1 MKKLLVI
8 ISCSLW
14 LSAASARLSCTE
26 LAELTVSLEEL
37 TEVLVY
43 VDDYGVET
51 ELDESLRELIN
62 ALTEVAIVE
71 QDVKLSRWIEDLK
84 RAWKD
89 MDREVFDRSLER
101 VTGRL
106 DEMGLRDCNG

>member
-1 MKKLLVI
+1 MKKSLLIV
-8 ISCSLW
+8 SCLLW
-14 LSAASARLSCTE
+14 LSAANARLSCTD

-37 TEVLVY
+37 SEVLVY
-43 VDDYGVET
+43 VEDYGNET

-62 ALTEVAIVE
+62 ALTDVAIVE

-89 MDREVFDRSLER
+89 MDRPMFDSSLDK
-101 VTGRL
+101 VAGRL